1 MESARIAVR
10 IDKWLWAARCAA
22 AVLLMQ
28 LVAGIACGQA
38 ASLRFVKKIGVG
50 WDTEKYGWMSFVAFR
65 PDGKRIA
72 ADAATGRE
80 DVSGDLTLWSFPEGR
95 LIKKLHG
102 RPMAISNDWKYYATF
117 HGVFEVETGRLVI
130 ALEEKD
136 FAGFVFSPDSRY
148 VVESWG
154 ADGVHNAHIRVQ
166 ELTSG
171 KEVRAFG
178 GHEPQSMAI
187 SPDGATLAAGYWDA
201 VALWNLATGKRVA
214 VLPGFGRYVR
224 GLAFSPDGGLLAAGS
239 DTGNLQIWDVRRR
252 KRLQSLEIGGGD
264 VSNPA
269 FSPDGRLVAVGIY
282 GTGTVFLID
291 VRSGKVVDQKLVSG
305 IGCGSGAFSPDGHFL
320 IVPSTGGLVR
330 WPYDR
335 GGTVRVFRVVAAE
348 PP

>member
-1 MESARIAVR
+1 
-10 IDKWLWAARCAA
+10 
-22 AVLLMQ
+22 
-28 LVAGIACGQA
+28 
-38 ASLRFVKKIGVG
+38 
-50 WDTEKYGWMSFVAFR
+50 
-65 PDGKRIA
+65 
-72 ADAATGRE
+72 
-80 DVSGDLTLWSFPEGR
+80 
-95 LIKKLHG
+95 
-102 RPMAISNDWKYYATF
+102 
-117 HGVFEVETGRLVI
+117 
-130 ALEEKD
+130 
-136 FAGFVFSPDSRY
+136 
-148 VVESWG
+148 
-154 ADGVHNAHIRVQ
+154 
-166 ELTSG
+166 
-171 KEVRAFG
+171 
-178 GHEPQSMAI
+178 
-187 SPDGATLAAGYWDA
+187 
-201 VALWNLATGKRVA
+201 
-214 VLPGFGRYVR
+214 
-224 GLAFSPDGGLLAAGS
+224 LAFSPDGGLLAAGS